1 MASIKCPKC
10 AAPVEFDSKD
20 KFVQCTYCGSLIY
33 LDRSGAGFYY
43 AVPFMIDQNNA
54 IGTFRRWAS
63 GPTKAKD
70 LDKFA
75 QVVGAKK
82 EYFPVYLFKRDVN
95 GIEEVQ
101 VEPAGSTTLPGLHSL
116 KVPAGDMKVF
126 DNKFDTG
133 GAELIKPDIEMS
145 TYLSNLP
152 GKPKEQALVY
162 FPIWTIDY
170 VFDQKRYKVVVSA
183 TSGEVFASEF
193 PTRSSA
199 SYLLVAIV
207 GFVVFIAEGLLA
219 AVNSMKYLGI
229 AVLLMAVT
237 VLAVFGIAYYVA
249 KRM

>member
-1 MASIKCPKC
+1 MAGIKCPKC
-10 AAPVEFDSKD
+10 AAAVEFDPKD

-33 LDRSGAGFYY
+33 IDRSGAGFYY
-43 AVPFMIDQNNA
+43 AVPFLIDQNNA

-70 LDKFA
+70 LDRSA

-82 EYFPVYLFKRDVN
+82 EYFPVYLFKREVN
-95 GIEEVQ
+95 GVEQVQ

-126 DNKFDTG
+126 DDKFDIG

-145 TYLSNLP
+145 SYLTSLP

-162 FPIWTIDY
+162 FPIWSIDY
-170 VFDQKRYKVVVSA
+170 VFEQKRYKAVVSA
-183 TSGEVFASEF
+183 TSGEVFAAEF

-199 SYLLVAIV
+199 SYLTVAII
-207 GFVVFIAEGLLA
+207 GVVAFLAEGWLA
-219 AVNSMKYLGI
+219 SRTGMFGLSI
-229 AVLLMAVT
+229 ILMLVT

-249 KRM
+249 TRM

>member
-1 MASIKCPKC
+1 
-10 AAPVEFDSKD
+10 
-20 KFVQCTYCGSLIY
+20 
-33 LDRSGAGFYY
+33 
-43 AVPFMIDQNNA
+43 MIDQNNA
-54 IGTFRRWAS
+54 VGTFRRWAS

-70 LDKFA
+70 LDRSA

-95 GIEEVQ
+95 GAEQVQ

-133 GAELIKPDIEMS
+133 GAQMIKPDIERS
-145 TYLSNLP
+145 SYLASLP

-170 VFDQKRYKVVVSA
+170 VFEQKRYSVVVSA
-183 TSGEVFASEF
+183 TSGEVFAAEF
-193 PTRSSA
+193 PTRGSA
-199 SYLLVAIV
+199 SYLLVAII
-207 GFVVFIAEGLLA
+207 GFAAFVAEGLLA
-219 AVNSMKYLGI
+219 SGTGMFALAVVMML
-229 AVLLMAVT
+229 VT

-249 KRM
+249 TRM

>member
-1 MASIKCPKC
+1 MASIKCTKC
-10 AAPVEFDSKD
+10 AAPVEFDAKD
-20 KFVQCTYCGSLIY
+20 KFIQCTYCGSLIY
-33 LDRSGAGFYY
+33 LDKSGAGFYY

-70 LDKFA
+70 LDKLA

-95 GIEEVQ
+95 GVEQVQ

-145 TYLSNLP
+145 SYMGSLP
-152 GKPKEQALVY
+152 GKPKEQSLVY

-170 VFDQKRYKVVVSA
+170 VFEQKRYKVVVSA
-183 TSGEVFASEF
+183 TSGEVFAAEF
-193 PTRSSA
+193 PTRGSA
-199 SYLLVAIV
+199 AYLLVAIV
-207 GFVVFIAEGLLA
+207 GFIAFIAEGIFA
-219 AVNSMKYLGI
+219 NSTNMFGVAVIMML
-229 AVLLMAVT
+229 VT
-237 VLAVFGIAYYVA
+237 VLAVFGVAYFVA

>member
-10 AAPVEFDSKD
+10 AAPVEFDAKD
-20 KFVQCTYCGSLIY
+20 RFIQCTYCNSLIY
-33 LDRSGAGFYY
+33 IDRSGAGFYY

-63 GPTKAKD
+63 GPTKVKD
-70 LDKFA
+70 LDRSS

-95 GIEEVQ
+95 GVEQVQ

-126 DNKFDTG
+126 DDKFDTG

-145 TYLSNLP
+145 SYMTSLP

-170 VFDQKRYKVVVSA
+170 VFEQKRYKVVVSA
-183 TSGEVFASEF
+183 TSGEVFAAEF
-193 PTRSSA
+193 PTRGST
-199 SYLLVAIV
+199 SYLLVAII
-207 GFVVFIAEGLLA
+207 GFVAFLVEGWLA
-219 AVNSMKYLGI
+219 SRSGMFGLSI
-229 AVLLMAVT
+229 ILMLVT

-249 KRM
+249 TRM

>member
-10 AAPVEFDSKD
+10 AAPVEFDPKD
-20 KFVQCTYCGSLIY
+20 RFVQCTYCSSLIFI
-33 LDRSGAGFYY
+33 DRSGAGFYY

-54 IGTFRRWAS
+54 VGTFRRWAS

-70 LDKFA
+70 LDRSA
-75 QVVGAKK
+75 QVTSAKK

-95 GIEEVQ
+95 GVEQVQ

-126 DNKFDTG
+126 DGKFDTG

-145 TYLSNLP
+145 SYLSTLP

-170 VFDQKRYKVVVSA
+170 QFEQKRYKVVVSA
-183 TSGEVFASEF
+183 TSGEVFAAEF
-193 PTRSSA
+193 PARSSA
-199 SYLLVAIV
+199 SYLLVAIA
-207 GFVVFIAEGLLA
+207 GFVAFLAEGYLASQTGMFLLS
-219 AVNSMKYLGI
+219 VI
-229 AVLLMAVT
+229 LMLVT

-249 KRM
+249 TRM

>member
-10 AAPVEFDSKD
+10 AAPVEFDAKD
-20 KFVQCTYCGSLIY
+20 KFVHCTYCNSLIY
-33 LDRSGAGFYY
+33 IDRSGAGFYY

-70 LDKFA
+70 LDKLA

-95 GIEEVQ
+95 GVEQVQ

-116 KVPAGDMKVF
+116 KVPAGDMKIF
-126 DNKFDTG
+126 DSQFDTG
-133 GAELIKPDIEMS
+133 GAEMIKPDIEMS
-145 TYLSNLP
+145 SYLGSLP

-170 VFDQKRYKVVVSA
+170 VFEQKRYKVVVSA

-193 PTRSSA
+193 PGRSSA
-199 SYLLVAIV
+199 AYLLVAII
-207 GFVVFIAEGLLA
+207 GFVAFIAEGIWA
-219 AVNSMKYLGI
+219 NSSNNFVI
-229 AVLLMAVT
+229 AVVMMLMT
-237 VLAVFGIAYYVA
+237 VVAVFGIAYYVA

>member
-10 AAPVEFDSKD
+10 AAPVEYDVKD
-20 KFVQCTYCGSLIY
+20 KFVQCNYCGSLIY
-33 LDRSGAGFYY
+33 IDRSGAGFYY

-70 LDKFA
+70 LDRSA

-82 EYFPVYLFKRDVN
+82 EFFPVYLFKRDVN
-95 GIEEVQ
+95 GVEQVQ

-145 TYLSNLP
+145 SYLSTLP
-152 GKPKEQALVY
+152 GRAKEQALVY

-170 VFDQKRYKVVVSA
+170 LFEQKRYSVVVSA
-183 TSGEVFASEF
+183 TSGEVFAAQF

-199 SYLLVAIV
+199 PYLMVSIA
-207 GFVVFIAEGLLA
+207 GFVAFIAEGLFASSTGMFGLA
-219 AVNSMKYLGI
+219 V
-229 AVLLMAVT
+229 VLMLVT
-237 VLAVFGIAYYVA
+237 VLVVFGIAYFVA
-249 KRM
+249 TRM